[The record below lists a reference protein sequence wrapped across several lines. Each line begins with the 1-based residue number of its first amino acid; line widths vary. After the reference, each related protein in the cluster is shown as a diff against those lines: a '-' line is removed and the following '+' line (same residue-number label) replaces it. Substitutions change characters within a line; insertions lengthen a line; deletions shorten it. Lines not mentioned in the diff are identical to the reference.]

1 MKFEDEDCKRV
12 PLVQM
17 PVWGTLYDRAVNV
30 VSVYKERIA
39 GMLYREVKQGKIA
52 ITQPMHAWVAGQL
65 ARVWGN
71 ERFGDVVP
79 LEEVC
84 LGAEQHD
91 VGHTAWEQAP
101 TLNPQTGLPYSFLE
115 MPRQLHVQLWS
126 EAASRILPQGRY
138 AALLVSL
145 HGTRLY
151 QRYDTVNDLP
161 ENARAVQ
168 RYLEREHA
176 FQEGLLA
183 SLRSDPHYKSYASD
197 EVVARNRQLV
207 GIWDALS
214 LAICFGRTSP
224 LSWEQVPTDT
234 GSTTLSFSARD
245 DDPATLFLT
254 PWPFHRQSV
263 TLVYEGRYLNETF
276 SDETMM
282 RHALKAAAW
291 VTLQTI
297 LLPGETE

>member
-1 MKFEDEDCKRV
+1 MIE
-12 PLVQM
+12 QM
-17 PVWGTLYDRAVNV
+17 NV
-30 VSVYKERIA
+30 GSVYKERRA

-52 ITQPMHAWVAGQL
+52 ITQPMHAWVSGQL
-65 ARVWGN
+65 ARAWGN
-71 ERFGDVVP
+71 ERFGEVAP

-91 VGHTAWEQAP
+91 VGHAAWEQSP

-126 EAASRILPQGRY
+126 EAARRVLPQGRY

-151 QRYDTVNDLP
+151 QRYDAAKDLP

-168 RYLEREHA
+168 QYLEQERA
-176 FQEGLLA
+176 FQEELLA

-197 EVVARNRQLV
+197 EAVARNRQLI

-214 LAICFGRTSP
+214 LSICFGRTSP
-224 LSWEQVPTDT
+224 QSWEQVPIAT
-234 GSTTLSFSARD
+234 GTTTLSFSARND
-245 DDPATLFLT
+245 DLATLFFS
-254 PWPFHRQSV
+254 PWPFHRESV
-263 TLVYEGRYLNETF
+263 TLVYEGRYLAETF
-276 SDETMM
+276 SDEMLM
-282 RHALKAAAW
+282 RENLSLAPW
-291 VTLQTI
+291 VTLQTT
-297 LLPGETE
+297 LFPSETDDAFE